1 MKKNILCFLFL
12 LLSSLSAVHAQSDVV
27 SLADAVRIF
36 RNPKQQYANSLL
48 TKQGYQ
54 YKGVSTSF
62 GKEYVWVKNMDM
74 GKDGLPTKF
83 AKGNSSQILLDTNGK
98 SLYLCLFNAACFKQ
112 FQQQAARM
120 GYKPEKD
127 DGKDNTIF
135 YMKEDAPVLTF
146 MRLEKPMPYC
156 IIITE

>member
-1 MKKNILCFLFL
+1 
-12 LLSSLSAVHAQSDVV
+12 
-27 SLADAVRIF
+27 
-36 RNPKQQYANSLL
+36 
-48 TKQGYQ
+48 
-54 YKGVSTSF
+54 
-62 GKEYVWVKNMDM
+62 MDM

-135 YMKEDAPVLTF
+135 YMKDDAPVLTF